1 MLQRL
6 RATRIAA
13 RSAPRICHA
22 SERDQKTHDHGRP
35 TVHLGAPGDDAPLVL
50 TPARWTLGGV
60 EAVERELRFDARS
73 GEVLV
78 KVVAA
83 PVNPSDYGKWKG
95 KPGPP
100 PKPVAMGLEGSGT
113 VVASGGGVMAG
124 SMVGKRI
131 GFTNPQRARAHT
143 ASM

>member
-1 MLQRL
+1 M
-6 RATRIAA
+6 
-13 RSAPRICHA
+13 
-22 SERDQKTHDHGRP
+22 
-35 TVHLGAPGDDAPLVL
+35 
-50 TPARWTLGGV
+50 
-60 EAVERELRFDARS
+60 
-73 GEVLV
+73 LV

-83 PVNPSDYGKWKG
+83 PVNPSDYGKGKG

-131 GFTNPQRARAHT
+131 GFTNPAKGQGSYSEYATVSAPS
-143 ASM
+143 ASRCPTR